1 MIKLNN
7 TELVYT
13 VNEVSQILKINK
25 NSVYELIN
33 SGILKCMKLS
43 SYKITLKSLNDF
55 LDKYDGY
62 DLSNLTDIKLLHQYK
77 NHQETKQIY

>member
-1 MIKLNN
+1 MNN

-55 LDKYDGY
+55 VDKYDGY
-62 DLSNLTDIKLLHQYK
+62 EWSNLIDIKLLHQYK
-77 NHQETKQIY
+77 NLQEAK